1 MASDLRPAEL
11 FKYPWRVEKFLEKYK
26 SKDPFTTTDN
36 REVVFLP
43 QQHIMDAIKAQD
55 VAVMSKA
62 LLITDKAEGL
72 KLSQLQKT
80 MEFGGKGG
88 KTGSASPTGEAVHG
102 FLARMHDMDSRYVL
116 NAPTATE
123 RGELMVLQDI
133 NQYILN
139 LETPIDVNIG
149 GKIYKNIYGANKIAG
164 TPKADIALVAYNET
178 KKKFENVYFLSHKLG
193 TDASGFQQ
201 YSGVS
206 TEADGSKPGSISK
219 HPEVISFLR
228 KLVEMHGKIVEDR
241 ERFYMDIKDEVLIG
255 KAVYGPEF
263 SGNNR
268 NPDNVNMI
276 AQGNPILRPQGKVHL
291 LSFSAA
297 ASSFSKDI
305 SHFKN
310 GSYKAVLGAR
320 YSSGRKFEVDG
331 KSYYN
336 VRVGIMPVKLMGGNA
351 KPLLP

>member
-11 FKYPWRVEKFLEKYK
+11 FKYPKRVEKFLEKYK

-36 REVVFLP
+36 RKVVFLP

-62 LLITDKAEGL
+62 LLITETAEGL

-80 MEFGGKGG
+80 AEFGGKGG
-88 KTGSASPTGEAVHG
+88 KTGSATPTGEAVHG
-102 FLARMHDMDSRYVL
+102 FLARMHDMDSRYAL
-116 NAPTATE
+116 HAPTATE

-139 LETPIDVNIG
+139 LETPISVSIG
-149 GKIYKNIYGANKIAG
+149 GKIYKNIYGANKISG
-164 TPKADIALVAYNET
+164 TPKADIALVAFNET

-206 TEADGSKPGSISK
+206 TEADGNKPGSISK

-228 KLVEMHGKIVEDR
+228 NLVKMHTNIVEGR
-241 ERFYMDIKDEVLIG
+241 ERFYVDIKDEILIG

-263 SGNNR
+263 TSHNR
-268 NPDNVNMI
+268 NPDNVHMI

-305 SHFKN
+305 THFKDGN
-310 GSYKAVLGAR
+310 YRAVLGAR

-336 VRVGIMPVKLMGGNA
+336 VRVGIMPIKLMGGNA
-351 KPLLP
+351 KPIPT

>member
-11 FKYPWRVEKFLEKYK
+11 FKYPRRVAKFLEKYK
-26 SKDPFTTTDN
+26 SKDPFITTDK

-55 VAVMSKA
+55 AAVMSKA
-62 LLITDKAEGL
+62 LLITDKGEGL

-80 MEFGGKGG
+80 VEFGGKGG
-88 KTGSASPTGEAVHG
+88 KTGNASPTGEAVHG
-102 FLARMHDMDSRYVL
+102 FLARMHYMDSSYVL

-139 LETPIDVNIG
+139 LETSIDVNIG
-149 GKIYKNIYGANKIAG
+149 GKIIKSIYGANKIAG

-178 KKKFENVYFLSHKLG
+178 KKKFENVYFLSHKEG

-206 TEADGSKPGSISK
+206 TKADGNKPGSISK

-241 ERFYMDIKDEVLIG
+241 ERFYMDIKDDILIG

-268 NPDNVNMI
+268 NPDNVHMI
-276 AQGNPILRPQGKVHL
+276 GQGNPILRPQGNVHL

-320 YSSGRKFEVDG
+320 YGPGRKFQVDG
-331 KSYYN
+331 KEYN
-336 VRVGIMPVKLMGGNA
+336 HVRVGIMPIKLLGSNA
-351 KPLLP
+351 KPIGS